1 MAQAKRKTA
10 HIAGNMC
17 SLLGDRQ
24 DIVPYLP
31 LLLPELQTVL
41 MDPIPEVRST
51 GAKALGRLCAG
62 LGEEQIPQ
70 LLPWLLGA
78 LCHDGAAVERAG
90 AAQGL
95 AEVLFALGE
104 AKLRAMLPDLCDGC
118 RHAAE
123 PTAREGYAMLW
134 VHLPA
139 VYAAK
144 FEPFLP
150 DVLPLI
156 LLGLADD
163 AEPVRDASMRAA
175 QAVIAAFR
183 EVSAGLLLP
192 ELQRGLG
199 HENYRIRQSSAE
211 LLGDLM
217 LRLTNKEPMPL
228 PDPAKGEDNAEGSP
242 LATIPVGQ
250 QHEVLAALYIARQDA
265 TVGVKQAAHFVWKTL
280 VANAPKALRI
290 ILPEL
295 TRQLIAGLSSEEEE
309 LQQAADS

>member
-1 MAQAKRKTA
+1 
-10 HIAGNMC
+10 MC
-17 SLLGDRQ
+17 SLLSDRQ

-31 LLLPELQTVL
+31 LLLPELQAVL
-41 MDPIPEVRST
+41 TDPIPEVRST

-62 LGEEQIPQ
+62 LGEQQIPQ

-78 LCHDGAAVERAG
+78 LCRGGAAVERAG

-104 AKLRAMLPDLCDGC
+104 DKLRAMLPELCDGC
-118 RHAAE
+118 RNAAE
-123 PTAREGYAMLW
+123 PMAREGYAMLW

-139 VYAAK
+139 VYGAR

-150 DVLPLI
+150 DVLPLV

-163 AEPVRDASMRAA
+163 MEPVRDASMRAA

-183 EVSAGLLLP
+183 ELSAGLLLP

-217 LRLTNKEPMPL
+217 LRLTNKEPMPI
-228 PDPAKGEDNAEGSP
+228 PDPLKGEDNAEDSP
-242 LATIPVGQ
+242 LATVPVVQ
-250 QHEVLAALYIARQDA
+250 QHEMLAALYIARADA
-265 TVGVKQAAHFVWKTL
+265 TIGVKQAAHFVWKTL
-280 VANAPKALRI
+280 VANAPKALRT
-290 ILPEL
+290 ILPNPNPDPNPDPDPNPSPSPNPNPNQGA
-295 TRQLIAGLSSEEEE
+295 THHPT
-309 LQQAADS
+309 